1 MYDVSMLKKR
11 KDGIEKI
18 IPMSL
23 TSLLLFA
30 VVVYMMIIV
39 GKTVLANY
47 AANGETDKE
56 EAKLAQME
64 IDIAY
69 MQDQNNYYQTQSYK
83 EKEARAKLG
92 YKASGE
98 SVLSLPI
105 DTPEEQISD
114 NGNVEQK
121 ITEPNYRLW
130 WEYFTK
136 K

>member
-1 MYDVSMLKKR
+1 MLKKI
-11 KDGIEKI
+11 KDGIEKV

-30 VVVYMMIIV
+30 VVIYMMIIV
-39 GKTVLANY
+39 GKTVLLNY

-64 IDIAY
+64 LDIAY

-92 YKASGE
+92 YKSSGE
-98 SVLSLPI
+98 SVLTLPI
-105 DTPEEQISD
+105 DTEEEQISD
-114 NGNVEQK
+114 SGNVEQK
-121 ITEPNYRLW
+121 ITVPNYRLW
-130 WEYFTK
+130 WKYFTEK
-136 K
+136 QE

>member
-1 MYDVSMLKKR
+1 MYDVNMLKKI
-11 KDGIEKI
+11 KEGIERI

-23 TSLLLFA
+23 TSLFLFA

-64 IDIAY
+64 ADIAY
-69 MQDQNNYYQTQSYK
+69 MEDQNNYYQTQSYK

-92 YKASGE
+92 YKATGE

-105 DTPEEQISD
+105 DTPEEKISD
-114 NGNVEQK
+114 SGVVEQK
-121 ITEPNYRLW
+121 ITVPNYRLW

>member
-1 MYDVSMLKKR
+1 VNMLKKI
-11 KDGIEKI
+11 KEGIERI

-23 TSLLLFA
+23 TSLFLFA

-64 IDIAY
+64 ADIAY
-69 MQDQNNYYQTQSYK
+69 MEDQNNYYQTQSYK

-92 YKASGE
+92 YKATGE

-105 DTPEEQISD
+105 DTPEEKISD
-114 NGNVEQK
+114 SGVVEQK
-121 ITEPNYRLW
+121 ITVPNYRLW

>member
-1 MYDVSMLKKR
+1 MLKKI
-11 KDGIEKI
+11 KEGIERI

-23 TSLLLFA
+23 TSLFLFA

-64 IDIAY
+64 ADIAY
-69 MQDQNNYYQTQSYK
+69 MEDQNNYYQTQSYK

-92 YKASGE
+92 YKATGE

-105 DTPEEQISD
+105 DTPEEKISD
-114 NGNVEQK
+114 SGVVEQK
-121 ITEPNYRLW
+121 ITVPNYRLW

>member
-1 MYDVSMLKKR
+1 MNMLKKM
-11 KDGIEKI
+11 KDAIERI

-30 VVVYMMIIV
+30 VVVYLMIIV
-39 GKTVLANY
+39 GKTVMANY
-47 AANGETDKE
+47 AANGETDKD
-56 EAKLAQME
+56 EAKLAQMAA
-64 IDIAY
+64 DIAY

-92 YKASGE
+92 YKATGE
-98 SVLSLPI
+98 SVISLPF
-105 DTPEEQISD
+105 DTAEEKISD
-114 NGNVEQK
+114 SGNVEQK
-121 ITEPNYRLW
+121 ITVPNYRLW

>member
-1 MYDVSMLKKR
+1 MLKKI
-11 KDGIEKI
+11 KDGIEKV

-30 VVVYMMIIV
+30 VVIYMMIIV

-56 EAKLAQME
+56 LAKLAQME
-64 IDIAY
+64 ADIAY

-98 SVLSLPI
+98 SVLTIPI
-105 DTPEEQISD
+105 DTEEEKISD
-114 NGNVEQK
+114 SGNIEQK
-121 ITEPNYRLW
+121 ITVPNYRLW

-136 K
+136 KQD

>member
-1 MYDVSMLKKR
+1 M
-11 KDGIEKI
+11 KDAIEKI
-18 IPMSL
+18 LPMSL

-47 AANGETDKE
+47 AANGETDKD
-56 EAKLAQME
+56 EAKLAQMAA
-64 IDIAY
+64 DIAY
-69 MQDQNNYYQTQSYK
+69 MEDQNNYYQTQSYK

-98 SVLSLPI
+98 SVLILPI
-105 DTPEEQISD
+105 DTAEEKVADS
-114 NGNVEQK
+114 GNVEQK
-121 ITEPNYRLW
+121 ITVPNYRLW